1 MPWSDIIREDESKY
15 RDSQPDNTQR
25 VKDHKKIFLKRDI
38 SIKSLPSCL
47 PVEEEVKRVLEPE
60 GMGAPLKQSS
70 LNQYDWCTYKFT
82 GLKTACI
89 GPSWVL
95 CVYIM
100 ASSLVGFFFYGI
112 PEYASD
118 WVSLSLCAP
127 CAFSRALFLVF
138 ACFVL
143 FQHVSF
149 CLMLFYFAWLV
160 SVRSLFSNMRQK
172 GDESDG
178 SGGRE
183 ELGGIGWKTII
194 RIYYVRK
201 IIYFHTKKKH
211 THTHT
216 QPKQM
221 YMTQ

>member
-100 ASSLVGFFFYGI
+100 ASSLVFFFFMGFLNMQVTEFLCLYVLLVPFLGLFFLCLL
-112 PEYASD
+112 A
-118 WVSLSLCAP
+118 LSY
-127 CAFSRALFLVF
+127 SNMLVF
-138 ACFVL
+138 VL
-143 FQHVSF
+143 
-149 CLMLFYFAWLV
+149 CYFTL
-160 SVRSLFSNMRQK
+160 L
-172 GDESDG
+172 D
-178 SGGRE
+178 
-183 ELGGIGWKTII
+183 
-194 RIYYVRK
+194 
-201 IIYFHTKKKH
+201 
-211 THTHT
+211 
-216 QPKQM
+216 
-221 YMTQ
+221 